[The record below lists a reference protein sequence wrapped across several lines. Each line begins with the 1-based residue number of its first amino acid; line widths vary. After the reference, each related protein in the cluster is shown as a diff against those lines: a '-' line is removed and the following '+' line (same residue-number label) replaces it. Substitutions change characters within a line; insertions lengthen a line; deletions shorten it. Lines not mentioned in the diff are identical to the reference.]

1 MRSRAVIIFN
11 SAAGIATGDAQLR
24 TIQDALQNQRIDA
37 AIRVIRSG
45 EDITA
50 AAYDAAASDVGILVA
65 AGGDGTISAVSRAVI
80 DREKILA
87 VVPLGTLNHFSK
99 DVGVPEDIAG
109 AVSLLKGGVVKNV
122 DVGEVGG
129 RYFINNSSIGLYP
142 RIVLKREKQQR
153 LGRGKWWAAAWA
165 VWRIFVRSPF
175 LKTKLDLNGNV
186 LHRKTPFIFVGN
198 NDYEM
203 DLYNIGRRLTLDD
216 GCLSVYLLRRN
227 GRVGLMLLVL
237 HTLFGRLRQLKD
249 FEGFKATKLSIATRK
264 KRILVALDGE
274 VTVMET
280 PLRYQIHPK
289 KLRVLVPRGDD

>member
-1 MRSRAVIIFN
+1 MRLRAAIIFN
-11 SAAGIATGDAQLR
+11 TAAGIAIGDEQLR
-24 TIQDALQNQRIDA
+24 SIQDALQNRSINA
-37 AIRVIRSG
+37 VIRVIRSG

-50 AAYDAAASDVGILVA
+50 EAYDAAASDADIIVA

-80 DREKILA
+80 DSEKILA
-87 VVPLGTLNHFSK
+87 VIPLGTFNHFSR
-99 DVGVPEDIAG
+99 DVGVPDDIAG
-109 AVSLLKGGVVKNV
+109 AISLLENGIVKSV
-122 DVGEVGG
+122 DVGEVSG

-142 RIVLKREKQQR
+142 RIVRKREQQQR

-175 LKTKLDLNGNV
+175 LKIKLDLNGNV
-186 LHRKTPFIFVGN
+186 LSRKTPFVFVGN

-203 DLYNIGRRLTLDD
+203 NLYNIGRRLILDN
-216 GCLSVYLLRRN
+216 GFLSVYLLRRS
-227 GRVGLMLLVL
+227 GRVGLLLLVL
-237 HTLFGRLRQLKD
+237 HTVFGRLRQLKD
-249 FEGFKATKLSIATRK
+249 FEGFKTTKLTIATRK

-289 KLRVLVPRGDD
+289 KLRVLVPQSEV